1 MVSTSNVF
9 IAAHARFH
17 DVSPR
22 DGRTAREKVSA
33 ITLHEFDNPRR
44 ATMSPSLDD
53 DDDDVRATRET
64 MTSSSTSSLSLVDR
78 INALLREDASG
89 RVVSVQSLPGERER
103 FERRLRAFRYA
114 ATRERDTNDCV
125 DASSSSSSMA
135 IEMDALEETMRFWRA
150 LAEDESNATR
160 ALMSLLQLALSG
172 RRGVDG
178 MEGTNVSSARELAR
192 AYRPKGVDEEAEL
205 STTAK
210 YRTGDAMT
218 AWSAAANF
226 GSGFVAGLGGSLTL
240 PVTIPAQLAA
250 TTFTTLRLSFA
261 LAILAGRDPL
271 DPECAATA
279 IACALGG
286 DDLREGDDLCRRV
299 GGSVDEAT
307 QYAAIRG
314 SGTALQGAAWRL
326 TRLAATRLAQRG
338 AQRGASMA
346 VTRAVPILGGVIGG
360 TVDGAFTQSAGSR
373 AMRAFFPP
381 RPSSVSTFEETVKRS
396 KDEAVA
402 NVKDAAETAAKSL
415 RDAFERVSVSIK
427 SSIERTTTSMD
438 AGFRGKDSLEE
449 RLERERE
456 IEDMRAV
463 LEDGYVPVARP
474 RETNASSVA

>member
-1 MVSTSNVF
+1 
-9 IAAHARFH
+9 
-17 DVSPR
+17 
-22 DGRTAREKVSA
+22 
-33 ITLHEFDNPRR
+33 
-44 ATMSPSLDD
+44 
-53 DDDDVRATRET
+53 
-64 MTSSSTSSLSLVDR
+64 MTSSPTSSSSLVDR

-89 RVVSVQSLPGERER
+89 RVVSVESLPGERER
-103 FERRLRAFRYA
+103 YERRLRAFRYA
-114 ATRERDTNDCV
+114 VTRERDAEGDC
-125 DASSSSSSMA
+125 DAPSSSEAAMA
-135 IEMDALEETMRFWRA
+135 IEIDALEETTRFWRA
-150 LAEDESNATR
+150 LAEDETNATR

-178 MEGTNVSSARELAR
+178 VEGANVSSARELAR

-210 YRTGDAMT
+210 YRAGDALT
-218 AWSAAANF
+218 GWSAAANF

-271 DPECAATA
+271 EPACAATA

-286 DDLREGDDLCRRV
+286 DDLREGGDDLRRV
-299 GGSVDEAT
+299 DGSIGEAT

-326 TRLAATRLAQRG
+326 TRLAVTRLAQRG

-360 TVDGAFTQSAGSR
+360 TVDGAFTQSAGAR

-381 RPSSVSTFEETVKRS
+381 RSSSALTFEETVKRS

-402 NVKDAAETAAKSL
+402 NVKDAAENAAKSL
-415 RDAFERVSVSIK
+415 RDAFDRVSVSIK
-427 SSIERTTTSMD
+427 SSIERTTSTLD
-438 AGFRGKDSLEE
+438 AARGKDSLED

-463 LEDGYVPVARP
+463 LEDGYVPIA
-474 RETNASSVA
+474 

>member
-1 MVSTSNVF
+1 
-9 IAAHARFH
+9 
-17 DVSPR
+17 
-22 DGRTAREKVSA
+22 
-33 ITLHEFDNPRR
+33 
-44 ATMSPSLDD
+44 MSPSLDD
-53 DDDDVRATRET
+53 DDDDARATRET
-64 MTSSSTSSLSLVDR
+64 TASSSTSSSSLVDR

-103 FERRLRAFRYA
+103 YERRLRAFRYA
-114 ATRERDTNDCV
+114 VTRERDTDHDV

-135 IEMDALEETMRFWRA
+135 IELDALEETMRFWRA

-210 YRTGDAMT
+210 YRAGDAMT
-218 AWSAAANF
+218 GWSAAANF

-271 DPECAATA
+271 EPACAAAA

-286 DDLREGDDLCRRV
+286 DDLREGDDLYRRV

-381 RPSSVSTFEETVKRS
+381 RPSSASTFEETVKRS

-415 RDAFERVSVSIK
+415 RDAFERVSLSIK
-427 SSIERTTTSMD
+427 SSIERTTTSLN

-456 IEDMRAV
+456 IEEMRAV
-463 LEDGYVPVARP
+463 LEDGYARP
-474 RETNASSVA
+474 RETNASPVA